1 MLAFAVHGFTLVNGG
16 IIDNHDAWA
25 GMGRLAQV
33 VEEGNDVVANR
44 WPLLGAP
51 DQFAILAQRAQH
63 IDPLSVC
70 LWLNAVHLPDTRPAI
85 LYRWIGAKAGLV
97 KVEQLALPGQRSL
110 VQRPDYG
117 SGAVKG
123 VSVPFF

>member
-1 MLAFAVHGFTLVNGG
+1 MRRH
-16 IIDNHDAWA
+16 
-25 GMGRLAQV
+25 AQA

-51 DQFAILAQRAQH
+51 DQFAVLAQRAQH

-70 LWLNAVHLPDTRPAI
+70 LWLDTAHLPDTRPAV
-85 LYRWIGAKAGLV
+85 LYGWIGTKARFIKV
-97 KVEQLALPGQRSL
+97 KQFALPRRRSL
-110 VQRPDYG
+110 LQRLDYG

-123 VSVPFF
+123 VSVPFFLRLYRHRL

>member
-1 MLAFAVHGFTLVNGG
+1 MRCLADAVK
-16 IIDNHDAWA
+16 
-25 GMGRLAQV
+25 
-33 VEEGNDVVANR
+33 EGNDVDPHC

-51 DQFAILAQRAQH
+51 DQFAILAQRTQH
-63 IDPLSVC
+63 IDPLLMC
-70 LWLNAVHLPDTRPAI
+70 LWLNTTHLPDTRPAI
-85 LYRWIGAKAGLV
+85 LNRWIGTKTGFV
-97 KVEQLALPGQRSL
+97 KVEQFALPGQRWL